1 MTEPRVRSKVRQIKG
16 VPSDTNPSHTGFT
29 TPRSPNGHRDG
40 YGMGRGSGEEQPPLT
55 VRRAREFQFVRS
67 HLPEEHEGFAVS
79 ALISLQMRG
88 RKPTKQQV
96 LDRLAAQGRRSDQLR
111 EKGWMQ

>member
-1 MTEPRVRSKVRQIKG
+1 MRTSSGDRRVRGYSIPESKPNKPVRMDSGSTG
-16 VPSDTNPSHTGFT
+16 V
-29 TPRSPNGHRDG
+29 RD
-40 YGMGRGSGEEQPPLT
+40 GMGRVGVSEEQTPLT
-55 VRRAREFQFVRS
+55 ERRAKEFQFVRS

-79 ALISLQMRG
+79 ALICLQMRG

-96 LDRLAAQGRRSDQLR
+96 LDRLAAQGRRSDHLR

>member
-1 MTEPRVRSKVRQIKG
+1 MRTSSGDRRVRGFQNQEPKPNNPVRKDSVRNG
-16 VPSDTNPSHTGFT
+16 V
-29 TPRSPNGHRDG
+29 RD
-40 YGMGRGSGEEQPPLT
+40 GMGRVGVSEEQTPLT
-55 VRRAREFQFVRS
+55 ERRAKEFQFVRS
-67 HLPEEHEGFAVS
+67 HLPEEHEGMAVS

>member
-1 MTEPRVRSKVRQIKG
+1 MRLSSGDRKVRGFHMDSK
-16 VPSDTNPSHTGFT
+16 NPVRTDSG
-29 TPRSPNGHRDG
+29 RNGIRD
-40 YGMGRGSGEEQPPLT
+40 GMGRGWASEEQPPLT
-55 VRRAREFQFVRS
+55 ERRAKEFNFVRS

-96 LDRLAAQGRRSDQLR
+96 LDRLASQGRRSDQLR
-111 EKGWMQ
+111 EKGWIE